1 MRGARGAR
9 ALVRGGEVRA
19 RPLHSVECRVCS
31 VCDLREA
38 DIDEG
43 PMGVN
48 SKITVKREAPGSSR
62 AYDYDDC

>member
-1 MRGARGAR
+1 MICPRCRESLQSMRGARGERAAR
-9 ALVRGGEVRA
+9 ARSIVRGGEVRA

-43 PMGVN
+43 PMWALIV
-48 SKITVKREAPGSSR
+48 R
-62 AYDYDDC
+62 